1 LTRAPDHTI
10 AFTGDRTLSD
20 TLLST
25 LSSTIANACHLAQTV
40 TDAKSVTLLVPPW
53 SDNWKSLAFES
64 GMFELAANFPAID
77 GEVIDR
83 ANAHI
88 VQTTA
93 LGSFTTDLIDL
104 HVDIKCEHGHPIG
117 RLVLNSAPGQW
128 QTKARLRV
136 LDMVAELLSDQLRAM
151 RDLPKRM
158 AGTMLELIEK
168 LADLDAAATPP
179 TLAVFLRMIAG
190 KAPSRSQMIALQ
202 ITGLVESHS
211 SMQAPDTLS
220 VTETAHDILRA
231 AGFIGWSDMRS
242 GCLVPESA
250 LRSDADTPSPREIN
264 ITPFAVLRVMERAFQ
279 IAEDPDT
286 ESLLFRTPE
295 QQEWSFL
302 NHTTDDGW
310 TAVAAEIIRADP
322 EAQLEFIRMHL
333 LRRRDLPTE
342 EVAET
347 FEILGH
353 IFWLRLSETGVEIR
367 VQGQDWRPINVSAEL
382 ESRTRAVAAVQLLQA
397 EHVISLDAATHDWSI
412 RMAHGVQIMPAPSS
426 AAA

>member
-168 LADLDAAATPP
+168 LAELDAAATPP
-179 TLAVFLRMIAG
+179 TLAGFLRMIAG

-310 TAVAAEIIRADP
+310 TAVAAE
-322 EAQLEFIRMHL
+322 M
-333 LRRRDLPTE
+333 PTE